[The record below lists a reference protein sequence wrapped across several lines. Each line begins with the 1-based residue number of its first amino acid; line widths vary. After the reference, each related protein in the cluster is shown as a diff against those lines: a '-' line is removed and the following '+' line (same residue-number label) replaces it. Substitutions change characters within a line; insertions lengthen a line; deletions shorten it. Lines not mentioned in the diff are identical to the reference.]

1 MAGRAAIVGVGQT
14 HHTTRRND
22 VNMAEMVG
30 EAVRAA
36 LADAQLSIKDIEAF
50 IFSNME
56 AFEGVLLP
64 DHGMVAEVGA
74 TGKPGFKV
82 TGGGTTGSEAVG
94 EGCHMISA
102 GLYDITMVVSWQKH
116 DCGDATAGISAAAVP
131 TFAKGMV
138 TGAVSE
144 FAKQA
149 LSYMKES
156 GAREEH
162 AAMVRL
168 KADRGACRTPCSH
181 LKLGLRSIDEVLQ
194 SPYLVWPIRLY
205 DFCPQSCGACVI
217 ILASE
222 KRAKK
227 IHKKPVWVADFAIVH
242 QEPFRAGSFGDPTG
256 TETYSQHVACERLY
270 KRNGITDVRKQV
282 DLAEIYEPSTWEE
295 MSLYEHFYFCEK
307 NEGWKLI
314 EKGVTDIEGDFPV
327 NCSGGV
333 IASNPIG
340 ATPVIR
346 IAEAALQIRGDA
358 GEHQATR
365 DIKTAI
371 ATALGGPNW
380 TAMFL
385 LKRSL

>member
-1 MAGRAAIVGVGQT
+1 MAGRVAIVGVGQT
-14 HHTTRRND
+14 HHTTRRDD
-22 VNMAEMVG
+22 VNLPEMVG

-56 AFEGVLLP
+56 AFEGILLP
-64 DHGMVAEVGA
+64 DHEMITEVGA
-74 TGKPGFKV
+74 TGKPGLKV

-102 GLYDITMVVSWQKH
+102 GLYDITMVISWQKH

-138 TGAVSE
+138 VGAVSE

-149 LSYMKES
+149 LGYMKES

-168 KADRGACRTPCSH
+168 KADRGACRNPYSH
-181 LKLGLRSIDEVLQ
+181 LKLGLKSIDEVLQ

-205 DFCPQSCGACVI
+205 DFCPQSCGACVLV
-217 ILASE
+217 LASE

-227 IHKKPVWVADFAIVH
+227 IHKKPVWVADFEVVH

-270 KRNGITDVRKQV
+270 KRNGITNVRKQV

-314 EKGVTDIEGDFPV
+314 EKGVTNIEGDFPV

-340 ATPVIR
+340 ATPVLR

>member
-1 MAGRAAIVGVGQT
+1 MAGRVAIVGVGQT
-14 HHTTRRND
+14 RHTSRRDD
-22 VNMAEMVG
+22 VNLPEMVG

-36 LADAQLSIKDIEAF
+36 LADAQLSIKDIEAV

-56 AFEGVLLP
+56 AFEGILLP
-64 DHGMVAEVGA
+64 DHGMITEVGA
-74 TGKPGFKV
+74 TGKPGLKV

-102 GLYDITMVVSWQKH
+102 GLYDITMVISWQKH

-138 TGAVSE
+138 VGAVSE

-168 KADRGACRTPCSH
+168 KADRGACRNPYSH
-181 LKLGLRSIDEVLQ
+181 LKLGLKSIDEVLQ

-205 DFCPQSCGACVI
+205 DFCPQSCGACVLV
-217 ILASE
+217 LASE

-227 IHKKPVWVADFAIVH
+227 IHKKPVWVADFEVVH

-256 TETYSQHVACERLY
+256 TETYSQHVAIERLY
-270 KRNGITDVRKQV
+270 KRNGITNVRKQV

-295 MSLYEHFYFCEK
+295 MSLYEHFHFCEK

-314 EKGVTDIEGDFPV
+314 EKGVTEIEGDFPV

-333 IASNPIG
+333 IATNPIG

-385 LKRSL
+385 LKRS

>member
-1 MAGRAAIVGVGQT
+1 MAVRTAIVGVGQT
-14 HHTTRRND
+14 YHTTKRND
-22 VNMAEMVG
+22 VNLAEMVG

-36 LADAQLSIKDIEAF
+36 LADAQLSIKEIEAF

-64 DHGMVAEVGA
+64 EHGMITEVGA
-74 TGKPGFKV
+74 VGKPGFKV
-82 TGGGTTGSEAVG
+82 TGGGTTGAEAVG
-94 EGCHMISA
+94 AGCHMIGA
-102 GLYDITMVVSWQKH
+102 GLYDIMMVIGWQKH

-149 LSYMKES
+149 LGYMNES
-156 GAREEH
+156 GAKEEH

-168 KADRGACRTPCSH
+168 KADRGACRNPYSH
-181 LKLGLRSIDEVLQ
+181 LKLGLKSVDEVLKSQ
-194 SPYLVWPIRLY
+194 YLVWPIRLY
-205 DFCPQSCGACVI
+205 DFCPQSCGACVVI
-217 ILASE
+217 IASE

-227 IHKKPVWVADFAIVH
+227 IHKKPVWVADFEVVH
-242 QEPFRAGSFGDPTG
+242 QQPFRAGSFGDPTG

-270 KRNGITDVRKQV
+270 KRNGITDVKKQV

-295 MSLYEHFYFCEK
+295 ISLYEHLYFCEK

-314 EKGVTDIEGDFPV
+314 EKGVTEIGGDFPV
-327 NCSGGV
+327 NPSGGV
-333 IASNPIG
+333 LATNPIG

-365 DIKTAI
+365 DIKSAV

-380 TAMFL
+380 TSLFL

>member
-22 VNMAEMVG
+22 VNMGEMVG

-36 LADAQLSIKDIEAF
+36 LADAQLSVKDIDAF

-64 DHGMVAEVGA
+64 DHGMIAEVGA
-74 TGKPGFKV
+74 VGKPGFKV

-94 EGCHMISA
+94 EGCHMIAA
-102 GLYDITMVVSWQKH
+102 GLYDVTMVVSWQKH

-168 KADRGACRTPCSH
+168 KADRGACRNPYSH
-181 LKLGLRSIDEVLQ
+181 LKLGLGSVDEVLQ

-205 DFCPQSCGACVI
+205 DFCPQSCGACVL

-227 IHKKPVWVADFAIVH
+227 IHQKPVWVADFVVVH

-270 KRNGITDVRKQV
+270 KRNGITNVRKQV

-314 EKGVTDIEGDFPV
+314 EKGATNIEGEFPV

-340 ATPVIR
+340 ATPVLR

-365 DIKTAI
+365 DVKTAI

>member
-22 VNMAEMVG
+22 VNMGEMVG

-36 LADAQLSIKDIEAF
+36 LADAQLSVKDIDAF

-64 DHGMVAEVGA
+64 DHGMIAEVGA
-74 TGKPGFKV
+74 VGKPGFKV

-94 EGCHMISA
+94 EGCHMIAA
-102 GLYDITMVVSWQKH
+102 GLYDVTMVVSWQKH

-168 KADRGACRTPCSH
+168 KADRGACRNPYSH
-181 LKLGLRSIDEVLQ
+181 LKLGLGSVDEVLQ

-205 DFCPQSCGACVI
+205 DFCPQSCGACVL

-222 KRAKK
+222 KRAKT
-227 IHKKPVWVADFAIVH
+227 IHQKPVWVADFVVVH

-270 KRNGITDVRKQV
+270 KRNGITNVRKQV

-314 EKGVTDIEGDFPV
+314 EKGATNIEGEFPV

-340 ATPVIR
+340 ATPVLR

-365 DIKTAI
+365 DVKTAI

>member
-1 MAGRAAIVGVGQT
+1 MAGRVAIVGVGQT
-14 HHTTRRND
+14 HHTTRRDD
-22 VNMAEMVG
+22 VNLPEMVG

-56 AFEGVLLP
+56 AFEGILLP
-64 DHGMVAEVGA
+64 EHGMITEVGA
-74 TGKPGFKV
+74 TGKPGLKV

-102 GLYDITMVVSWQKH
+102 GLYDITMVISWQKH

-168 KADRGACRTPCSH
+168 KADRGACRNPYSH
-181 LKLGLRSIDEVLQ
+181 LKLGLKSIDEVLQ

-205 DFCPQSCGACVI
+205 DFCPQSCGACVLV
-217 ILASE
+217 LASE

-227 IHKKPVWVADFAIVH
+227 IHKKPVWVADFEVVH

-270 KRNGITDVRKQV
+270 KRNGITNVRKQV

-314 EKGVTDIEGDFPV
+314 EKGVTNIEGDFPV

-340 ATPVIR
+340 ATPVLR

-385 LKRSL
+385 LKRS

>member
-1 MAGRAAIVGVGQT
+1 MAGRVAIVGVGQT
-14 HHTTRRND
+14 RHTSRRDD
-22 VNMAEMVG
+22 VNLPEMVG

-56 AFEGVLLP
+56 AFEGILLP
-64 DHGMVAEVGA
+64 DHGMITEVGA
-74 TGKPGFKV
+74 TGKPGLKV

-102 GLYDITMVVSWQKH
+102 GLYDITMVISWQKH

-138 TGAVSE
+138 VGAVSE

-168 KADRGACRTPCSH
+168 KADRGACRNPYSH
-181 LKLGLRSIDEVLQ
+181 LKLGLKSIDEVLQ

-205 DFCPQSCGACVI
+205 DFCPQSCGACVLV
-217 ILASE
+217 LASE

-227 IHKKPVWVADFAIVH
+227 IHKKPVWVADFEVVH

-256 TETYSQHVACERLY
+256 TETYSQHVAIERLY
-270 KRNGITDVRKQV
+270 KRNGITNVRKQV

-295 MSLYEHFYFCEK
+295 MSLYEHFHFCEK

-314 EKGVTDIEGDFPV
+314 EKGVTEIEGDFPV

-333 IASNPIG
+333 IATNPIG

-385 LKRSL
+385 LKRS

>member
-1 MAGRAAIVGVGQT
+1 MAGRVAIVGVGQT
-14 HHTTRRND
+14 HHTTRRDD
-22 VNMAEMVG
+22 VNLPEMVG

-36 LADAQLSIKDIEAF
+36 LADAQLSIKDIETF

-56 AFEGVLLP
+56 AFEGILLP
-64 DHGMVAEVGA
+64 EHGMITEVGA
-74 TGKPGFKV
+74 TGKPGLKV

-102 GLYDITMVVSWQKH
+102 GLYDITMVISWQKH

-168 KADRGACRTPCSH
+168 KADRGACRNPYSH
-181 LKLGLRSIDEVLQ
+181 LKLGLKSIDEVLQ

-205 DFCPQSCGACVI
+205 DFCPQSCGACVLV
-217 ILASE
+217 LASE

-227 IHKKPVWVADFAIVH
+227 IHKKPVWVADFEVVH

-256 TETYSQHVACERLY
+256 TETYSQHVAIERLY
-270 KRNGITDVRKQV
+270 KRNGIINVRKQV

-295 MSLYEHFYFCEK
+295 MSLYEHFHFCEK

-314 EKGVTDIEGDFPV
+314 EKGVTNIEGDFPV

-333 IASNPIG
+333 IATNPIG

-385 LKRSL
+385 LKRS

>member
-1 MAGRAAIVGVGQT
+1 MAGRVAIVGVGQT
-14 HHTTRRND
+14 HHTTRRDD
-22 VNMAEMVG
+22 VNLPEMVS

-56 AFEGVLLP
+56 AFEGILLP
-64 DHGMVAEVGA
+64 DHEMITEVGA
-74 TGKPGFKV
+74 TGKPGLKV

-102 GLYDITMVVSWQKH
+102 GLYDITMVISWQKH

-138 TGAVSE
+138 VGAVSE

-149 LSYMKES
+149 LGYMKES

-168 KADRGACRTPCSH
+168 KADRGACRNPYSH
-181 LKLGLRSIDEVLQ
+181 LKLGLKSIDEVLQ

-205 DFCPQSCGACVI
+205 DFCPQSCGACVLV
-217 ILASE
+217 LASE

-227 IHKKPVWVADFAIVH
+227 IHKKPVWVADFEVVH

-270 KRNGITDVRKQV
+270 KRNGITNVRKQV

-314 EKGVTDIEGDFPV
+314 EKGVTNIEGDFPV

-340 ATPVIR
+340 ATPVLR

>member
-1 MAGRAAIVGVGQT
+1 MAGRVAIVGVGQT

-74 TGKPGFKV
+74 VGKPGLKV

-156 GAREEH
+156 GAKEEH

-168 KADRGACRTPCSH
+168 KADRGACRNPYSH
-181 LKLGLRSIDEVLQ
+181 LKLGLGSIDEVLQ

-227 IHKKPVWVADFAIVH
+227 IHKKPVWVADFVVVH

-256 TETYSQHVACERLY
+256 TETYSQHVACERIY
-270 KRNGITDVRKQV
+270 KRNGITNVRKQV

>member
-1 MAGRAAIVGVGQT
+1 MANRTAIVGVGQT
-14 HHTTRRND
+14 HHTSKRKD
-22 VNMAEMVG
+22 VSLNEMVG
-30 EAVRAA
+30 ESVRAA
-36 LADAQLSIKDIEAF
+36 LADAQLNARDIEAF

-64 DHGMVAEVGA
+64 DHGMIAEVGGV
-74 TGKPGFKV
+74 GKPGFKV

-102 GLYDITMVVSWQKH
+102 GLYDIVIIVSWQKH

-131 TFAKGMV
+131 TFAKGLV

-149 LSYMKES
+149 LGYMNES

-162 AAMVRL
+162 AAMIRL
-168 KADRGACRTPCSH
+168 KADRGACRNPCSH
-181 LKLGLRSIDEVLQ
+181 LKIGLKSVDEVLK

-205 DFCPQSCGACVI
+205 DFCPQSSGACSI

-222 KRAKK
+222 KIAKK
-227 IHKKPVWVADFAIVH
+227 IHKKPVWVTDFEVVH

-270 KRNGITDVRKQV
+270 KRNGITDVRKQI

-295 MSLYEHFYFCEK
+295 ISLYEHLYFCEK
-307 NEGWKLI
+307 NEGWKLV
-314 EKGVTDIEGDFPV
+314 EKGMTEIEGEFPV

-333 IASNPIG
+333 LASNPIG

-365 DIKTAI
+365 DIKAAV

-380 TAMFL
+380 TALFL

>member
-1 MAGRAAIVGVGQT
+1 MAGRVAIVGVGQT
-14 HHTTRRND
+14 HHTTRRDD
-22 VNMAEMVG
+22 VNLPEMVG

-56 AFEGVLLP
+56 AFEGILLP
-64 DHGMVAEVGA
+64 EHGMITEVGA
-74 TGKPGFKV
+74 TGKPGLKV

-102 GLYDITMVVSWQKH
+102 GLYDITMVISWQKH

-168 KADRGACRTPCSH
+168 KADRGACRNPYSH
-181 LKLGLRSIDEVLQ
+181 LKLGLQSIDEVLQ

-205 DFCPQSCGACVI
+205 DFCPQSCGACVLV
-217 ILASE
+217 LASE

-227 IHKKPVWVADFAIVH
+227 IHQKPVWVAGFEVVH

-295 MSLYEHFYFCEK
+295 MSLYEHFHFCEK

-314 EKGVTDIEGDFPV
+314 EKGVTEIEGDFPV

-333 IASNPIG
+333 IATNPIG

-385 LKRSL
+385 LKRS

>member
-1 MAGRAAIVGVGQT
+1 MGVRTAIVGVGQT
-14 HHTTRRND
+14 RHTTRRND
-22 VNMAEMVG
+22 VNLAEMVG

-36 LADAQLSIKDIEAF
+36 LDDAQLSIKDIEAF
-50 IFSNME
+50 VFSNME
-56 AFEGVLLP
+56 AFEGILLP
-64 DHGMVAEVGA
+64 DHGMIAEVGA

-94 EGCHMISA
+94 EGCHMIAA
-102 GLYDITMVVSWQKH
+102 GLYDITMIVSWQKH

-168 KADRGACRTPCSH
+168 KADRGACRNPYAH
-181 LKLGLRSIDEVLQ
+181 LRLGLKTTDEVLQ

-205 DFCPQSCGACVI
+205 DFCPQSCGACVL

-222 KRAKK
+222 ERAKR
-227 IHKKPVWVADFAIVH
+227 IHQKPVWVADFEVVH

-270 KRNGITDVRKQV
+270 KRNGITDVRKQI

-295 MSLYEHFYFCEK
+295 MSLYEHLYFCEK

-314 EKGVTDIEGDFPV
+314 EKGVTNIEGDFPV

-380 TAMFL
+380 TALFL

>member
-1 MAGRAAIVGVGQT
+1 MAGRVAIVGVGQT
-14 HHTTRRND
+14 HHTTRRDD
-22 VNMAEMVG
+22 VNLPEMVG

-56 AFEGVLLP
+56 AFEGILLP
-64 DHGMVAEVGA
+64 EHGMITEVGA
-74 TGKPGFKV
+74 TGKPGLKV

-102 GLYDITMVVSWQKH
+102 GLYDITMVISWQKH

-149 LSYMKES
+149 LSYIRQS

-168 KADRGACRTPCSH
+168 KADRGACRNPYSH
-181 LKLGLRSIDEVLQ
+181 LKLGLKSIDEVLQ

-205 DFCPQSCGACVI
+205 DFCPQSCGACVLV
-217 ILASE
+217 LASE

-227 IHKKPVWVADFAIVH
+227 IHKKPVWVADFEVVH

-256 TETYSQHVACERLY
+256 TETYSQHVAIERLY
-270 KRNGITDVRKQV
+270 KRNGITNVRKQV

-295 MSLYEHFYFCEK
+295 MSLYEHFHFCEK

-314 EKGVTDIEGDFPV
+314 EKGVTEIEGEFPV
-327 NCSGGV
+327 NPSGGV

-340 ATPVIR
+340 ATPVLR

-365 DIKTAI
+365 DVKTAI

-385 LKRSL
+385 LKRS

>member
-1 MAGRAAIVGVGQT
+1 MPDRVAIVGIGQT
-14 HHTTRRND
+14 YHRSRRDD
-22 VNMAEMVG
+22 VSLPEMVG

-36 LADAQLSIKDIEAF
+36 LADAQLSAKDIEFF

-56 AFEGVLLP
+56 AFEGIYLP
-64 DHGMVAEVGA
+64 EHGMIAEVGA
-74 TGKPGFKV
+74 TGKPGLKV
-82 TGGGTTGSEAVG
+82 TGGGTTGAEAVG
-94 EGCHMISA
+94 AGCHMISA
-102 GLYDITMVVSWQKH
+102 GLYEITMVVSWQKH

-131 TFAKGMV
+131 THAKGMV
-138 TGAVSE
+138 VGAVSE

-168 KADRGACRTPCSH
+168 KADRGACRNPYSH
-181 LKLGLRSIDEVLQ
+181 LKLGLKSVDEVLQ

-205 DFCPQSCGACVI
+205 DFCPQSCGACAL

-222 KRAKK
+222 NRARR
-227 IHKKPVWVADFAIVH
+227 IHRKPVWIVDFEVVH
-242 QEPFRAGSFGDPTG
+242 QEMFRAGSFGDPTG
-256 TETYSQHVACERLY
+256 TETYSQDIASERLY
-270 KRNGITDVRKQV
+270 KRNGITNVRKEI

-295 MSLYEHFYFCEK
+295 MSLYEHFHFCEK

-314 EKGVTDIEGDFPV
+314 ERGATEIEGEFPV

-333 IASNPIG
+333 LATNPIG

-365 DIKTAI
+365 DVKTAL

>member
-1 MAGRAAIVGVGQT
+1 
-14 HHTTRRND
+14 
-22 VNMAEMVG
+22 
-30 EAVRAA
+30 
-36 LADAQLSIKDIEAF
+36 
-50 IFSNME
+50 
-56 AFEGVLLP
+56 
-64 DHGMVAEVGA
+64 
-74 TGKPGFKV
+74 
-82 TGGGTTGSEAVG
+82 
-94 EGCHMISA
+94 
-102 GLYDITMVVSWQKH
+102 MVV
-116 DCGDATAGISAAAVP
+116 
-131 TFAKGMV
+131 
-138 TGAVSE
+138 GAVSE

-168 KADRGACRTPCSH
+168 KADRGACRNPYSH
-181 LKLGLRSIDEVLQ
+181 LKLGLGSIDEVLK

-205 DFCPQSCGACVI
+205 DFCPQSCGACVL

-222 KRAKK
+222 KTANK
-227 IHKKPVWVADFAIVH
+227 IHQKPVWVADFEVVH

-314 EKGVTDIEGDFPV
+314 EKGLTDIEGDFPV

-346 IAEAALQIRGDA
+346 VAEAALQIRGDA

>member
-1 MAGRAAIVGVGQT
+1 MAGRVAIVGVGQT
-14 HHTTRRND
+14 HHTTRRDD
-22 VNMAEMVG
+22 VNLPEMVG

-56 AFEGVLLP
+56 AFEGILLP
-64 DHGMVAEVGA
+64 EHGMITEVGA
-74 TGKPGFKV
+74 TGKPGLKV

-102 GLYDITMVVSWQKH
+102 GLYDITMVISWQKH

-168 KADRGACRTPCSH
+168 KADRGACRNPYSH
-181 LKLGLRSIDEVLQ
+181 LKLGLKSIDEVLQ

-205 DFCPQSCGACVI
+205 DFCPQSCGACVLV
-217 ILASE
+217 LASE
-222 KRAKK
+222 KKAKK
-227 IHKKPVWVADFAIVH
+227 IHKKPVWVADFEVVH

-270 KRNGITDVRKQV
+270 KRNGITNVRKQV

-314 EKGVTDIEGDFPV
+314 EKGVTNIEGDFPV

-340 ATPVIR
+340 ATPVLR

-385 LKRSL
+385 LKRS

>member
-22 VNMAEMVG
+22 VNMGEMVG

-36 LADAQLSIKDIEAF
+36 LADAQLSVKDIDAF

-64 DHGMVAEVGA
+64 DHGMIAEVGA
-74 TGKPGFKV
+74 VGKPGFKV

-94 EGCHMISA
+94 EGCHMIAA
-102 GLYDITMVVSWQKH
+102 GLYDVTMVVSWQKH

-168 KADRGACRTPCSH
+168 KADRGACRNPYSH
-181 LKLGLRSIDEVLQ
+181 LKLGLGSVDEVLQ

-205 DFCPQSCGACVI
+205 DFCPQSCGACVL

-227 IHKKPVWVADFAIVH
+227 IHQKPVWVADFVVVH

-270 KRNGITDVRKQV
+270 KRNGITNVRKQV

-314 EKGVTDIEGDFPV
+314 EKGATNIEGDFPV

-340 ATPVIR
+340 ATPVLR

-365 DIKTAI
+365 DVKTAI